1 MLNFKY
7 FILFIPLNVFNDI
20 ALCFDIFIQLR
31 ANQRLAT
38 EYLLKERLDSIAFQ
52 FQLTELHFLSWVKTQ
67 LYVAYSFWN

>member
-1 MLNFKY
+1 MDVIMDNYLVIAIMLNFKD

-38 EYLLKERLDSIAFQ
+38 EYLLKA
-52 FQLTELHFLSWVKTQ
+52 
-67 LYVAYSFWN
+67 

>member
-1 MLNFKY
+1 MDVIMDNYLVIAIMLNFKN

-38 EYLLKERLDSIAFQ
+38 EYLLKADPSSYKPPPYLF
-52 FQLTELHFLSWVKTQ
+52 
-67 LYVAYSFWN
+67 